1 MIISI
6 DFDNYFCIFTN
17 LLCIIPSILFFLDN
31 NIYDG
36 IYTLSTGTVSFL
48 YHINNNDPPILNQ
61 TILNGNVIANI
72 DTIYSETLIV
82 NIATYLLLYKNL
94 NVRASFCAFLLPI
107 YMYLSTI
114 HTSFVEHIRYTFVA
128 VMGLI
133 AIFKYVARLCYHKN
147 IKPKKFGLL
156 MLGAAINGIEI
167 YAFED
172 LQERYSY
179 NFFHSI
185 HHLCAFISICLYF
198 YGPLTENSPYYQN
211 KQKLCNYFSRCKK
224 HKKIKA
230 DDTPKLTFQPNN
242 VEISNLNINTH
253 KTRNKY

>member
-1 MIISI
+1 MTLYIQKPLLLILRIS
-6 DFDNYFCIFTN
+6 
-17 LLCIIPSILFFLDN
+17 S
-31 NIYDG
+31 
-36 IYTLSTGTVSFL
+36 
-48 YHINNNDPPILNQ
+48 
-61 TILNGNVIANI
+61 
-72 DTIYSETLIV
+72 
-82 NIATYLLLYKNL
+82 LYKNL
-94 NVRASFCAFLLPI
+94 NIRASVCAFLLPI

-128 VMGLI
+128 VMGFI

-198 YGPLTENSPYYQN
+198 LRS
-211 KQKLCNYFSRCKK
+211 F
-224 HKKIKA
+224 
-230 DDTPKLTFQPNN
+230 D
-242 VEISNLNINTH
+242 
-253 KTRNKY
+253 

>member
-1 MIISI
+1 
-6 DFDNYFCIFTN
+6 
-17 LLCIIPSILFFLDN
+17 
-31 NIYDG
+31 
-36 IYTLSTGTVSFL
+36 
-48 YHINNNDPPILNQ
+48 
-61 TILNGNVIANI
+61 
-72 DTIYSETLIV
+72 
-82 NIATYLLLYKNL
+82 
-94 NVRASFCAFLLPI
+94 
-107 YMYLSTI
+107 
-114 HTSFVEHIRYTFVA
+114 
-128 VMGLI
+128 
-133 AIFKYVARLCYHKN
+133 
-147 IKPKKFGLL
+147 

-198 YGPLTENSPYYQN
+198 YGPYEKSSYEN